1 MPESKLERKR
11 RPKGIPQIKTW
22 LGCRLGHQWRSFQH
36 NVRVD
41 ENDRDVF
48 VIAWK
53 QCERCAKSKLI
64 HLLE

>member
-1 MPESKLERKR
+1 MTLW
-11 RPKGIPQIKTW
+11 QFKTALRCLLLPHDW
-22 LGCRLGHQWRSFQH
+22 KVFQH

-41 ENDRDVF
+41 ENDREVF

-64 HLLE
+64 HLLQ